1 MGYDLVRCLNKTL
14 HYGKLHKGASRSFIM
29 KRVKVVE
36 PATFNADEKGPGV
49 LLQVLRMMLWL
60 DPLLVRRL
68 FDCKALLELA
78 AGGINVV
85 SA

>member
-1 MGYDLVRCLNKTL
+1 MQ
-14 HYGKLHKGASRSFIM
+14 M
-29 KRVKVVE
+29 K
-36 PATFNADEKGPGV
+36 KGPGV
-49 LLQVLRMMLWL
+49 LLQALRMMLWL